1 MNCQLIIMD
10 LNIKGNPG
18 SNNRFEE
25 TLIEKVESLYPN
37 ATKVV
42 NDHSVTIQINF
53 TLKVNLNGKLA
64 ISLFKTLR
72 HKFHLAF
79 EQRQSNHFDGESHI
93 GASVCQF
100 SGSPSA
106 IAAALWCIGEM
117 WGDDATETIRY
128 ASKNTHFERSRLTLS
143 DALKIAEDESR
154 L

>member
-1 MNCQLIIMD
+1 MD

-18 SNNRFEE
+18 SHNRFEE
-25 TLIEKVESLYPN
+25 TVIEKVEAMYPE

-42 NDHSVTIQINF
+42 NDRSVTIQINF
-53 TLKVNLNGKLA
+53 TLKVNLNGELVV
-64 ISLFKTLR
+64 SLFKMLR

-79 EQRQSNHFDGESHI
+79 EQRQANHFDGESHI
-93 GASVCQF
+93 ENTICQF
-100 SGSPSA
+100 CGSPSA

-128 ASKNTHFERSRLTLS
+128 ASKNTHFERSRLTLP

>member
-1 MNCQLIIMD
+1 MD

-25 TLIEKVESLYPN
+25 NLIEKVEALYPN

-42 NDHSVTIQINF
+42 NDRSVTIQINIS
-53 TLKVNLNGKLA
+53 LHIDLNGEQA
-64 ISLFKTLR
+64 IRLFKTFQR
-72 HKFHLAF
+72 RFHLKF
-79 EQRQSNHFDGESHI
+79 EKRQSSHFDGESRT
-93 GASVCQF
+93 GTSVCQF

-106 IAAALWCIGEM
+106 IAAALRCIGGV
-117 WGDDATETIRY
+117 WGDDAAETVRY
-128 ASKNTHFERSRLTLS
+128 ASKRTHFERGRLTLP

>member
-1 MNCQLIIMD
+1 MD

-18 SNNRFEE
+18 NHNHFEE
-25 TLIEKVESLYPN
+25 NLIEKVEALYPN

-42 NDHSVTIQINF
+42 NDHSVTIQININ
-53 TLKVNLNGKLA
+53 LHIDLNGEQA
-64 ISLFKTLR
+64 IKLFKTFQR
-72 HKFHLAF
+72 KFHLIF
-79 EQRQSNHFDGESHI
+79 EKRQSNHFDGESHVEN
-93 GASVCQF
+93 AVCQF

-128 ASKNTHFERSRLTLS
+128 ASKNTHFERSRLTLP